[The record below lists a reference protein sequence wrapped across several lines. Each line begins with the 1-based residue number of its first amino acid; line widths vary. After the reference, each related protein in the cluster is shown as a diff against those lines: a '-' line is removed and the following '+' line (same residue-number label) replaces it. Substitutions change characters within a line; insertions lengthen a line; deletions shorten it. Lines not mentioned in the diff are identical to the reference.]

1 MGEISWLSLVGG
13 GFVGAIFTQSVN
25 SFKNRTQKM
34 KCYYVDDDV
43 LSKIPVKADNDEI
56 HENVYVK
63 KFKLVNTTN
72 LDVKS
77 FKVIFQFDKAAKVI
91 DCYSVSKEGI
101 NKQKIK
107 PNSKIQ
113 NEAEAV
119 IKLFNREDEI
129 EFIIKIANVS
139 DNSYYISE
147 FDCLGFKI
155 KCKDKRKYSI
165 RSKSKQS
172 NILLINRP
180 NILSKAI

>member
-1 MGEISWLSLVGG
+1 MAEISWLSLLGG

-25 SFKNRTQKM
+25 FFRNRKQKM
-34 KCYYVDDDV
+34 KCFYIDDEI
-43 LSKIPVKADNDEI
+43 LSKIPVKTDNNEI

-91 DCYSVSKEGI
+91 ECYSVSKEGI
-101 NKQKIK
+101 DKQKIK
-107 PNSKIQ
+107 ANNKIQ
-113 NEAEAV
+113 NETEAA
-119 IKLFNREDEI
+119 IKLFNRGDKI
-129 EFIIKIANVS
+129 EYIIKIANVS

-147 FDCLGFKI
+147 CDCLGFKI
-155 KCKDKRKYSI
+155 KCKDKRKYNN

-172 NILLINRP
+172 NTLLINRP
-180 NILSKAI
+180 NI